1 MSDNT
6 LTVEQRHNYGSVA
19 FYPVCDKAKALAA
32 ITNTTTLT
40 SKVLSQCHALG
51 LKVVVVTTPP
61 CVFS

>member
-1 MSDNT
+1 MDNT

-19 FYPVCDKAKALAA
+19 FYPVCDKAKALAS

-51 LKVVVVTTPP
+51 LKVVVVTIPP
-61 CVFS
+61 SVFS